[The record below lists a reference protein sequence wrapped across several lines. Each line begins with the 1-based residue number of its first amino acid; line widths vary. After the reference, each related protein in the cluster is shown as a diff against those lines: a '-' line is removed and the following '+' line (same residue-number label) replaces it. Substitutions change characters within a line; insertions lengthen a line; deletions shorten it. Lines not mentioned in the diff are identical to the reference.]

1 MLEINDEITYSELKE
16 KIVGHKT
23 PDTLLED
30 VLDNDT
36 KLIKIGERNLLN
48 RDGGLYMNDVIV
60 SMTET
65 VEVDISPRNDYNP
78 AIANISIWV
87 DDKEVR
93 VVRYHTSRS
102 HKTRVYEVDLFEI
115 INDSHE

>member
-1 MLEINDEITYSELKE
+1 MLEINDEITYKELKE
-16 KIVGHKT
+16 KVVGHKI

-30 VLDNDT
+30 IIDNNT

-48 RDGGLYMNDVIV
+48 RDGELYMNDVIV
-60 SMTET
+60 SMTKT
-65 VEVDISPRNDYNP
+65 VEVDMSPRNDYNP

-87 DDKEVR
+87 GDKEVH

-115 INDSHE
+115 IKDKK